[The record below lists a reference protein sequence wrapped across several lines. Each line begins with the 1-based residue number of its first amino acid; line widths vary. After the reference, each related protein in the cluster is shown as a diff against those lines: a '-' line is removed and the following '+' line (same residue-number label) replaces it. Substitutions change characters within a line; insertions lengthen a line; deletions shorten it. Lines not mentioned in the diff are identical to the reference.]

1 MTQITHSQTLPKNI
15 DYWDYYIL
23 CRCDDAASKVLQ
35 RMEYWDGTKAC
46 GNIHNE
52 KDNDQAI
59 VAGKTPMQDTSRYI
73 YKTREELAW
82 EMIGA
87 VKERSAYVALD
98 DIIKLHYLKSR
109 HNPYKTFDRTLQ
121 YEFQFDLVQNHLNQ
135 LYAIIQCFSAH
146 GRQQRPILYAI
157 EQLVEKDVYINRCQ
171 KKDGTLDGKDTLT
184 IALVAEQLSLMHSQM
199 HQDEEEGKKKPIEG
213 QKKYKPLLPTF
224 IKQDLKKDELQ
235 EFSSD
240 FPLCKNAQCIHT
252 FLHNAF
258 GRNCTMECADLHDA
272 LCAKTQAIPM
282 TTITVTTNSN
292 YKTVNED
299 DVITDTAHA
308 DVSTSHEPLSENKA
322 VEETKVPETE
332 RQVEVDTKPPVKETA
347 RPSKTSNAGK
357 KRQSKKDE
365 IQALLAM
372 SEIAA
377 PKKPDLSSPYTV
389 ELLMRLAD
397 YYRGSEL
404 TVSTDPRS
412 RYQKALKAAMS
423 YIQRR
428 IPVGHIDKLFCFML
442 GRGEEIGFPDL
453 KDTKW
458 IEGGYNTDLWTI
470 EPNHASKWLECQ
482 RIEQQ
487 LRGRSGGSPVPEAN
501 TTQMTHDEA
510 VQLAADVLAQST
522 KQGYEVQAK
531 AASLDSG
538 WAVYVTWITGKQA
551 KLTITSRSQ
560 WDEEFVGLIAMTKA
574 VMRTRGAK

>member
-59 VAGKTPMQDTSRYI
+59 VAGKTPTQDTSRYI

-135 LYAIIQCFSAH
+135 LYTIIQCFSAH

-157 EQLVEKDVYINRCQ
+157 EQLVEKGVYINRCQ
-171 KKDGTLDGKDTLT
+171 KKDGTLDGKDALT

-199 HQDEEEGKKKPIEG
+199 HQDEEEGKKKPVEG

-252 FLHNAF
+252 FLHNAS
-258 GRNCTMECADLHDA
+258 GQNCTMECAYLHDA
-272 LCAKTQAIPM
+272 LCTKTQAIPM

-292 YKTVNED
+292 YKTVTED
-299 DVITDTAHA
+299 NVTDTAHA

-332 RQVEVDTKPPVKETA
+332 SQEQGDQQPPVKETA
-347 RPSKTSNAGK
+347 RKRNTGKSKI
-357 KRQSKKDE
+357 SKKDE
-365 IQALLAM
+365 IKALLAAG
-372 SEIAA
+372 EIPA
-377 PKKPDLSSPYTV
+377 PKKPDPATHPYNG
-389 ELLMRLAD
+389 ELFMELGD
-397 YYRGSEL
+397 FYRGSPL
-404 TVSTDPRS
+404 PVSNQPHSLYMQAVTAAASLVQRKARFEDVDKVF
-412 RYQKALKAAMS
+412 RYL
-423 YIQRR
+423 
-428 IPVGHIDKLFCFML
+428 L
-442 GRGEEIGFPDL
+442 GLDEIKDL
-453 KDTKW
+453 QW
-458 IEGGYNTDLWTI
+458 IEKGYNTDLWIVARHLTNKCLEYQRLEQSVLSGKPSPNQLPPTNGNTI
-470 EPNHASKWLECQ
+470 THGQRPEDYSASAQARARREALE
-482 RIEQQ
+482 REWA
-487 LRGRSGGSPVPEAN
+487 EEDA
-501 TTQMTHDEA
+501 
-510 VQLAADVLAQST
+510 
-522 KQGYEVQAK
+522 AK
-531 AASLDSG
+531 AS
-538 WAVYVTWITGKQA
+538 VK
-551 KLTITSRSQ
+551 
-560 WDEEFVGLIAMTKA
+560 
-574 VMRTRGAK
+574 RGA